1 MLQTALDTFGS
12 SLVISAAMQTPTN
25 LFKLA
30 LQNKQA
36 QIGLWLSLADSY
48 AAEICA
54 GAGFDWLLIDG
65 EHAPNDLR
73 SVLQQLQTIAAYPG
87 THPIARLPMGHGH
100 VGEMLVKQYL
110 DLGVTTLLIPMV
122 DTAEQAQALVRAAR
136 YPQDD
141 DHMGR
146 SGGGGT
152 TGGIRGMAGAR
163 ASRFGRY
170 PRYAQEANAQV
181 CLLVQAET
189 QTALDNLDAIAA
201 VDGVDGV
208 FIGPADLSASMG
220 YVGQLTHPKVQ
231 AAIVDAIARINRAG
245 KAAGI
250 LSADEDLATQYLEL
264 GALFVAVGL
273 DANLL
278 AKHTSALASRFKAL
292 PQAVQGGG
300 SY

>member
-1 MLQTALDTFGS
+1 
-12 SLVISAAMQTPTN
+12 MQTPIN
-25 LFKLA
+25 PFKLA
-30 LQNKQA
+30 LQNRQV
-36 QIGLWLSLADSY
+36 QIGLWLSLADGY
-48 AAEICA
+48 AADICA

-73 SVLQQLQTIAAYPG
+73 RVLQQLQTIAAYPA
-87 THPIARLPMGHGH
+87 THPIARLPLGHGH
-100 VGEMLVKQYL
+100 VGEMLIKQYL
-110 DLGVTTLLIPMV
+110 DLGVTTLLVPMV
-122 DTAEQAQALVRAAR
+122 DTAEQAKAVVRAAR

-141 DHMGR
+141 GQ
-146 SGGGGT
+146 
-152 TGGIRGMAGAR
+152 GGIRGMAGTR

-170 PRYAQEANAQV
+170 PRYAHEANAQV
-181 CLLVQAET
+181 CVLVQAET

-220 YVGQLTHPKVQ
+220 FVGQPTHPTVQ
-231 AAIVDAIARINRAG
+231 AAITDAMARINRAG

-250 LSADEDLATQYLEL
+250 LWADEALAKHYLEL

-278 AKHTSALASRFKAL
+278 ARHTSALAARFKAL
-292 PQAVQGGG
+292 PKSLPAG
-300 SY
+300 SVY